1 MNYYACS
8 FSNPENEILKD
19 MFMELLGTIGFD
31 SFMDTDEGFEAYC
44 QEPALDEEELN
55 GIMQMEQFA
64 NVKLLKKE
72 LIPDQDWNAT
82 WEASYEPV
90 IINEFCRIRA
100 PFHKVEGSY
109 KYDLI
114 IEPKMSFGT
123 AHHETTSQIIEL
135 MLQSDF
141 TGLNLLDMGSGTG
154 VLAILAKKLGS
165 ATTVAIDNDEWAY
178 RNALDNIRLNDE
190 NDIVVELGDA
200 GSLNDRQFDVIL
212 ANINRNI
219 LLRDMKEY
227 VKCLVDGG
235 KIFFSGFYE
244 EDLVLITKEAERLGL
259 TYSNHVTKNNWTA
272 AVFVKLFEFRQYML
286 Q

>member
-8 FSNPENEILKD
+8 FSNPENETLKD
-19 MFMELLGTIGFD
+19 MLMELLGAAGFD

-44 QEPALDEEELN
+44 QEKSLDETELDE
-55 GIMQMEQFA
+55 ILQMEQFS

-90 IINEFCRIRA
+90 IINELCRIKA
-100 PFHKVEGSY
+100 PFHQVEGSY

-141 TGLNLLDMGSGTG
+141 KGLNVLDMGSGTG

-165 ATTVAIDNDEWAY
+165 LMTVAIDNDEWAY
-178 RNALDNIRLNDE
+178 RNALDNVKLNDE
-190 NDIVVELGDA
+190 TEIVVELGDA
-200 GSLNDRQFDVIL
+200 NSLNNRQFDIIL

-244 EDLVLITKEAERLGL
+244 EDLKLIAKEAECLGL
-259 TYSNHVTKNNWTA
+259 KYVNHVTKNNWTA
-272 AVFVKLFEFRQYML
+272 AVFIK
-286 Q
+286 

>member
-8 FSNPENEILKD
+8 FSNPENETLKD
-19 MFMELLGTIGFD
+19 MFMELLGAIGFD

-44 QEPALDEEELN
+44 QEPSLDEKELN
-55 GIMQMEQFA
+55 EILQMEQFA
-64 NVKLLKKE
+64 DVKFLKKE

-90 IINEFCRIRA
+90 IINDFCRIRA
-100 PFHKVEGSY
+100 PFHQVEGSY

-141 TGLNLLDMGSGTG
+141 KGLNVLDMGSGTG

-165 ATTVAIDNDEWAY
+165 AMTVAIDNDEWAY

-190 NDIVVELGDA
+190 NDIIVELGDA
-200 GSLNDRQFDVIL
+200 NSLNNRQFDIIL

-219 LLRDMKEY
+219 LIRDMNEY
-227 VKCLVDGG
+227 VKSLVDGG
-235 KIFFSGFYE
+235 SIFFSGFYE
-244 EDLVLITKEAERLGL
+244 EDLKLIAKEAERLGL
-259 TYSNHVTKNNWTA
+259 KYVNHVTKNNWTA
-272 AVFVKLFEFRQYML
+272 AVFIK
-286 Q
+286 

>member
-8 FSNPENEILKD
+8 FSNPDNEVLKD

-31 SFMDTDEGFEAYC
+31 SFMDTEDGFEAYC
-44 QEPALDEEELN
+44 QESALDETELDE
-55 GIMQMEQFA
+55 ILRMEQFA
-64 NVKLLKKE
+64 NVSLLKKE

-90 IINEFCRIRA
+90 IINELCRIRA
-100 PFHKVEGSY
+100 PFHKVEGTY
-109 KYDLI
+109 KYDLV

-135 MLQSDF
+135 MLQSEF
-141 TGLNLLDMGSGTG
+141 SGLNVLDMGSGTG

-165 ATTVAIDNDEWAY
+165 AMTVAIDNDEWAY

-190 NDIVVELGDA
+190 NEIVVELGDA
-200 GSLNDRQFDVIL
+200 SSLNDRQFDVIL

-227 VKCLVDGG
+227 VKSLVENGR
-235 KIFFSGFYE
+235 IFFSGFYE
-244 EDLVLITKEAERLGL
+244 EDLVLITKEAEHLGL
-259 TYSNHVTKNNWTA
+259 KYVNHVTKNNWTA
-272 AVFVKLFEFRQYML
+272 AVFVK
-286 Q
+286 

>member
-8 FSNPENEILKD
+8 FSNPDNEILKD
-19 MFMELLGTIGFD
+19 MFMELLGEIGFD
-31 SFMDTDEGFEAYC
+31 SFMDTDEGFDAFC
-44 QEPALDEEELN
+44 QELLLNDEELN
-55 GIMQMEQFA
+55 DIMQMEQFA
-64 NVKLLKKE
+64 NVKLIKKE

-141 TGLNLLDMGSGTG
+141 TGQNLLDMGSGTG

-190 NDIVVELGDA
+190 NDIIVELGDA
-200 GSLNDRQFDVIL
+200 SSLNDRQFDVIL

-244 EDLVLITKEAERLGL
+244 EDLVLIAKEAERLGL

-272 AVFVKLFEFRQYML
+272 AVFVK
-286 Q
+286 

>member
-8 FSNPENEILKD
+8 FTNPENENLKD
-19 MFMELLGTIGFD
+19 MFMELLGEIGFD

-44 QEPALDEEELN
+44 QEPALDENELN
-55 GIMQMEQFA
+55 DIMQMEQFA

-141 TGLNLLDMGSGTG
+141 SGLNLLDMGSGTG

-190 NDIVVELGDA
+190 NEIIVELGDA
-200 GSLNDRQFDVIL
+200 SSLNNRQFDVIL

-244 EDLVLITKEAERLGL
+244 EDLVLIKKEAERLGL

-272 AVFVKLFEFRQYML
+272 AVFVK
-286 Q
+286 

>member
-1 MNYYACS
+1 MNYCACS
-8 FSNPENEILKD
+8 FTNPENENLKD
-19 MFMELLGTIGFD
+19 MFMELLGSIGFD

-44 QEPALDEEELN
+44 QEPALNEEELN
-55 GIMQMEQFA
+55 DIMQMEQFA

-100 PFHKVEGSY
+100 PFHKVEGYY
-109 KYDLI
+109 KYYLI
-114 IEPKMSFGT
+114 IEHKMSFGT

-190 NDIVVELGDA
+190 NDIIVELGDA
-200 GSLNDRQFDVIL
+200 NSLNDRQFDVIL

-227 VKCLVDGG
+227 VKCLVNGG

-272 AVFVKLFEFRQYML
+272 AVFVK
-286 Q
+286 

>member
-8 FSNPENEILKD
+8 FSNPDNENLKD
-19 MFMELLGTIGFD
+19 MFMELLGEIGFD
-31 SFMDTDEGFEAYC
+31 SFMDTDDGFDAYC
-44 QEPALDEEELN
+44 QEPLLNDEELN
-55 GIMQMEQFA
+55 DIMQMEQFA

-141 TGLNLLDMGSGTG
+141 TGQNLLDMGSGTG

-165 ATTVAIDNDEWAY
+165 AMTVAIDNDEWAY

-190 NDIVVELGDA
+190 NEIIVELGDA
-200 GSLNDRQFDVIL
+200 SSLNDRQFDVIL

-244 EDLVLITKEAERLGL
+244 EDLVLIAKEAECLGL

-272 AVFVKLFEFRQYML
+272 AVFVK
-286 Q
+286 

>member
-8 FSNPENEILKD
+8 FSNPDNEILKD
-19 MFMELLGTIGFD
+19 MFMELLGEIGFD
-31 SFMDTDEGFEAYC
+31 SFMDTDEGFDAFC
-44 QEPALDEEELN
+44 QEPLLNDEELN
-55 GIMQMEQFA
+55 DIMQMEQFA
-64 NVKLLKKE
+64 NVKLIKKE

-90 IINEFCRIRA
+90 IINELCRIRA

-141 TGLNLLDMGSGTG
+141 TGQNLLDMGSGTG

-165 ATTVAIDNDEWAY
+165 AMTVAIDNDEWAY

-190 NDIVVELGDA
+190 NDIIVELGDA
-200 GSLNDRQFDVIL
+200 SSLNDRQFDVIL

-259 TYSNHVTKNNWTA
+259 TYSNHMTKNNWTA
-272 AVFVKLFEFRQYML
+272 AVFVK
-286 Q
+286 

>member
-8 FSNPENEILKD
+8 FSNPDNEILKD
-19 MFMELLGTIGFD
+19 MFMELLGEIGFD
-31 SFMDTDEGFEAYC
+31 SFMDTDEGFDAFC
-44 QEPALDEEELN
+44 QEPLLNDEELN
-55 GIMQMEQFA
+55 DIMQMEQFA
-64 NVKLLKKE
+64 NVKLIKKE

-141 TGLNLLDMGSGTG
+141 TGQNLLDMGSGTG

-190 NDIVVELGDA
+190 NEIIVELGDA
-200 GSLNDRQFDVIL
+200 SSLNDRQFDVIL

-272 AVFVKLFEFRQYML
+272 AVFVK
-286 Q
+286 

>member
-44 QEPALDEEELN
+44 QEPAFDEEELN

-272 AVFVKLFEFRQYML
+272 AVFVK
-286 Q
+286 

>member
-8 FSNPENEILKD
+8 FSNPDNENLKD
-19 MFMELLGTIGFD
+19 MFMELLGEIGFD
-31 SFMDTDEGFEAYC
+31 SFMDTDEGFDAYC
-44 QEPALDEEELN
+44 QEQLLNEEELN
-55 GIMQMEQFA
+55 DIMQMEQFA
-64 NVKLLKKE
+64 NVKFLKKE

-141 TGLNLLDMGSGTG
+141 TGQNLLDMGSGTG

-190 NDIVVELGDA
+190 NEIIVELGDA
-200 GSLNDRQFDVIL
+200 SSLNDRQFDVIL

-244 EDLVLITKEAERLGL
+244 EDLVLIAKEAERLGL

-272 AVFVKLFEFRQYML
+272 AVFVK
-286 Q
+286 

>member
-8 FSNPENEILKD
+8 FSNPDNEILKD
-19 MFMELLGTIGFD
+19 MFMELLGEIGFD
-31 SFMDTDEGFEAYC
+31 SFMDNDEVFDAYC
-44 QEPALDEEELN
+44 QEPLLNEEELN
-55 GIMQMEQFA
+55 DIMQMEQFA

-90 IINEFCRIRA
+90 IINELCRIRA

-141 TGLNLLDMGSGTG
+141 TGQNLLDMGSGTG

-165 ATTVAIDNDEWAY
+165 AMTVAIDNDEWAY

-190 NDIVVELGDA
+190 NDIIVELGDA
-200 GSLNDRQFDVIL
+200 SSLNDRQFDVIL

-272 AVFVKLFEFRQYML
+272 AVFVK
-286 Q
+286 

>member
-8 FSNPENEILKD
+8 FSNPENENLKD
-19 MFMELLGTIGFD
+19 MFIELLGNIGFD
-31 SFMDTDEGFEAYC
+31 SFMDTDDGFEAYC
-44 QEPALDEEELN
+44 QEPVLDETELN
-55 GIMQMEQFA
+55 EVLQMEQFA
-64 NVKLLKKE
+64 NVKFLKKE
-72 LIPDQDWNAT
+72 LIQDQDWNAT

-100 PFHKVEGSY
+100 PFHKVEGTY
-109 KYDLI
+109 KYDLV

-141 TGLNLLDMGSGTG
+141 SGLNLLDMGSGTG

-190 NDIVVELGDA
+190 NEIVVELGDA
-200 GSLNDRQFDVIL
+200 NSLNDRQFDIIL

-244 EDLVLITKEAERLGL
+244 EDLVLIAKEAERLGL
-259 TYSNHVTKNNWTA
+259 KYSNHVTKNNWTA
-272 AVFVKLFEFRQYML
+272 AVFVK
-286 Q
+286 

>member
-8 FSNPENEILKD
+8 FTNPENENLKD
-19 MFMELLGTIGFD
+19 MFMELLGEIGFD

-44 QEPALDEEELN
+44 QEPALDENELN
-55 GIMQMEQFA
+55 DIMQMEQFA

-190 NDIVVELGDA
+190 NEIIVELGDA
-200 GSLNDRQFDVIL
+200 NSLNERQFDIIL

-235 KIFFSGFYE
+235 RIFFSGFYE

-259 TYSNHVTKNNWTA
+259 KYSNHVTKNNWTA
-272 AVFVKLFEFRQYML
+272 AVFVK
-286 Q
+286 

>member
-8 FSNPENEILKD
+8 FTNPENENLKD
-19 MFMELLGTIGFD
+19 MFMELLGSIGFD

-44 QEPALDEEELN
+44 QEPALDENELN
-55 GIMQMEQFA
+55 DIMQMEQFA

-141 TGLNLLDMGSGTG
+141 SGLNLLDMGSGTG

-190 NDIVVELGDA
+190 NDIIVELGDA
-200 GSLNDRQFDVIL
+200 NSLNDRQFDIIL

-244 EDLVLITKEAERLGL
+244 EDLVLIAKEAERLGL
-259 TYSNHVTKNNWTA
+259 KYSSHVTKNNWAA
-272 AVFVKLFEFRQYML
+272 AVFVK
-286 Q
+286 

>member
-8 FSNPENEILKD
+8 FSNPDNEILKD
-19 MFMELLGTIGFD
+19 MFMELLGEIGFD
-31 SFMDTDEGFEAYC
+31 SFMDTDDGFDAYC
-44 QEPALDEEELN
+44 QEPLLNEEELN
-55 GIMQMEQFA
+55 DILQMEQFA
-64 NVKLLKKE
+64 NVKLIKKE

-141 TGLNLLDMGSGTG
+141 TGQNLLDMGSGTG

-190 NDIVVELGDA
+190 NEIIVELGDA
-200 GSLNDRQFDVIL
+200 SSLNDRQFDVIL

-244 EDLVLITKEAERLGL
+244 EDLVLIKKEAERLGL

-272 AVFVKLFEFRQYML
+272 AVFVK
-286 Q
+286 

>member
-8 FSNPENEILKD
+8 FSNPDNEVLKD

-31 SFMDTDEGFEAYC
+31 SFMDTEDGFEAYC
-44 QEPALDEEELN
+44 QESALDETELDE
-55 GIMQMEQFA
+55 ILRMEQFA
-64 NVKLLKKE
+64 NVSLLKKE

-82 WEASYEPV
+82 WEASYDPV
-90 IINEFCRIRA
+90 IINELCRIRA
-100 PFHKVEGSY
+100 PFHKVEGTY
-109 KYDLI
+109 KYDLV

-135 MLQSDF
+135 MLQSGF
-141 TGLNLLDMGSGTG
+141 SGLNVLDMGSGTG

-165 ATTVAIDNDEWAY
+165 AITVAIDNDEWAY

-190 NDIVVELGDA
+190 NEIVVELGDA
-200 GSLNDRQFDVIL
+200 TSLNDRQFDVIL

-227 VKCLVDGG
+227 VKSLVENGR
-235 KIFFSGFYE
+235 IFFSGFYE
-244 EDLVLITKEAERLGL
+244 EDLVLITKEAEHLGL
-259 TYSNHVTKNNWTA
+259 KYVNHVTKNNWTA
-272 AVFVKLFEFRQYML
+272 AVFVK
-286 Q
+286 

>member
-8 FSNPENEILKD
+8 FTNPGNENLKD
-19 MFMELLGTIGFD
+19 MFMELLGEIGFD

-44 QEPALDEEELN
+44 QEPALDDDELN
-55 GIMQMEQFA
+55 DIMQMEQFA

-190 NDIVVELGDA
+190 NDIIVELGDA
-200 GSLNDRQFDVIL
+200 NSLNDRQFDIIL

-244 EDLVLITKEAERLGL
+244 EDLVLIAKEAERLGL
-259 TYSNHVTKNNWTA
+259 RYSNHVTKNNWTA
-272 AVFVKLFEFRQYML
+272 AVFVK
-286 Q
+286 

>member
-8 FSNPENEILKD
+8 FTNPDNENLKD
-19 MFMELLGTIGFD
+19 MFMELLGEIGFD
-31 SFMDTDEGFEAYC
+31 SFMDTDDGFDAYC
-44 QEPALDEEELN
+44 QEPLLNEEELN
-55 GIMQMEQFA
+55 DIMKMEQFT

-141 TGLNLLDMGSGTG
+141 SGLNLLDMGSGTG
-154 VLAILAKKLGS
+154 VLAILARKLGS

-190 NDIVVELGDA
+190 NEIIVELGDA
-200 GSLNDRQFDVIL
+200 SSLNNRQFDVIL

-244 EDLVLITKEAERLGL
+244 EDLVLIKKEAERLGL

-272 AVFVKLFEFRQYML
+272 AVFVK
-286 Q
+286 

>member
-8 FSNPENEILKD
+8 FSNPDNEVLKD

-31 SFMDTDEGFEAYC
+31 SFMDTEDGFEAYC
-44 QEPALDEEELN
+44 QESALDETELDE
-55 GIMQMEQFA
+55 ILRMEQFA
-64 NVKLLKKE
+64 NVSLLKKE

-90 IINEFCRIRA
+90 IINELCRIRA
-100 PFHKVEGSY
+100 PFHKVEGTY
-109 KYDLI
+109 KYDLV

-135 MLQSDF
+135 MLQSEF
-141 TGLNLLDMGSGTG
+141 SGLNVLDMGSGTG

-165 ATTVAIDNDEWAY
+165 AMTVAIDNDEWAY
-178 RNALDNIRLNDE
+178 RNAIDNIRLNDE
-190 NDIVVELGDA
+190 NEIVVELGDA
-200 GSLNDRQFDVIL
+200 SSLNDRQFDVIL

-227 VKCLVDGG
+227 VKSLVENGR
-235 KIFFSGFYE
+235 IFFSGFYE
-244 EDLVLITKEAERLGL
+244 EDLVLITKEAEHLGL
-259 TYSNHVTKNNWTA
+259 KYVNHVTKNNWTA
-272 AVFVKLFEFRQYML
+272 AVFVK
-286 Q
+286 

>member
-1 MNYYACS
+1 MNYYSCS

-19 MFMELLGTIGFD
+19 MFMELLGEIGFD
-31 SFMDTDEGFEAYC
+31 SFMDTDDGFDAYC
-44 QEPALDEEELN
+44 QEPLLNDEELN
-55 GIMQMEQFA
+55 DIMQMEQFA
-64 NVKLLKKE
+64 NVKFLKKE

-141 TGLNLLDMGSGTG
+141 TGQNLLDMGSGTG

-165 ATTVAIDNDEWAY
+165 AMTVAIDNDEWAY

-190 NDIVVELGDA
+190 NEIIVELGDA
-200 GSLNDRQFDVIL
+200 SSLNDRQFDVIL

-244 EDLVLITKEAERLGL
+244 EDLVLIAKEAERLGL

-272 AVFVKLFEFRQYML
+272 AVFVK
-286 Q
+286 

>member
-8 FSNPENEILKD
+8 FSNPENETLKD
-19 MFMELLGTIGFD
+19 MLMELFGTIGFD
-31 SFMDTDEGFEAYC
+31 SFMDTDDGFEAYC
-44 QEPALDEEELN
+44 QEPALDETELDD
-55 GIMQMEQFA
+55 ILQMEQFA

-90 IINEFCRIRA
+90 IINESCRIKA
-100 PFHKVEGSY
+100 PFHKVEGTY

-141 TGLNLLDMGSGTG
+141 KGLNVLDMGSGTG

-165 ATTVAIDNDEWAY
+165 AITVAIDNDEWAY
-178 RNALDNIRLNDE
+178 RNALDNIRLNGE
-190 NDIVVELGDA
+190 NEIVVELGDA
-200 GSLNDRQFDVIL
+200 TSLNDRQFDIIL

-244 EDLVLITKEAERLGL
+244 EDLILIRREAEELGL
-259 TYSNHVTKNNWTA
+259 KYVNHVIKNNWTA
-272 AVFVKLFEFRQYML
+272 AVFVR
-286 Q
+286 

>member
-8 FSNPENEILKD
+8 FSNPDNEVLKD

-31 SFMDTDEGFEAYC
+31 SFMDTDDGFEAYC
-44 QEPALDEEELN
+44 QESALDETELDE
-55 GIMQMEQFA
+55 ILRMEQFA
-64 NVKLLKKE
+64 NVSLLKKE

-90 IINEFCRIRA
+90 IINELCRIRA
-100 PFHKVEGSY
+100 PFHKVEGTY

-135 MLQSDF
+135 MLQSEF
-141 TGLNLLDMGSGTG
+141 TGLNVLDMGSGTG

-165 ATTVAIDNDEWAY
+165 AMTVAIDNDEWAY

-190 NDIVVELGDA
+190 NEIVVELGDA
-200 GSLNDRQFDVIL
+200 TSLNDRQFDVIL

-227 VKCLVDGG
+227 VKSLVENGR
-235 KIFFSGFYE
+235 IFFSGFYE
-244 EDLVLITKEAERLGL
+244 EDLVLITKEAEHLGL
-259 TYSNHVTKNNWTA
+259 KYVNHVTKNNWTA
-272 AVFVKLFEFRQYML
+272 AVFVK
-286 Q
+286 

>member
-8 FSNPENEILKD
+8 FTNPENENLKD
-19 MFMELLGTIGFD
+19 MFMELLGSIGFD
-31 SFMDTDEGFEAYC
+31 SFMDTDDGFEAYC
-44 QEPALDEEELN
+44 QEPALNEEELN
-55 GIMQMEQFA
+55 DIMQMEQFA

-141 TGLNLLDMGSGTG
+141 SGLNLLDMGSGTG

-200 GSLNDRQFDVIL
+200 TSLNDRQFDVIL

-227 VKCLVDGG
+227 VKCLVNGG

-272 AVFVKLFEFRQYML
+272 AVFVK
-286 Q
+286 

>member
-8 FSNPENEILKD
+8 FTNPENENLKD
-19 MFMELLGTIGFD
+19 MFMELLGSIGFD

-44 QEPALDEEELN
+44 QEPVLNEEELN
-55 GIMQMEQFA
+55 DIMQMEQFA
-64 NVKLLKKE
+64 NVKLLKTE

-200 GSLNDRQFDVIL
+200 NSLNDRQFDVIL

-227 VKCLVDGG
+227 VKCLVNGG

-272 AVFVKLFEFRQYML
+272 AVFVK
-286 Q
+286 

>member
-8 FSNPENEILKD
+8 FTNPENENLKD
-19 MFMELLGTIGFD
+19 MFMELLGEIGFD

-44 QEPALDEEELN
+44 QEPALDDNELN
-55 GIMQMEQFA
+55 DIMQMEQFA

-72 LIPDQDWNAT
+72 LIPDQDWNAI

-190 NDIVVELGDA
+190 NDIIVELGDA
-200 GSLNDRQFDVIL
+200 NSLNDRQFDIIL

-244 EDLVLITKEAERLGL
+244 EDLVLIAKEAERLGL
-259 TYSNHVTKNNWTA
+259 KYSNHVTKNNWTA
-272 AVFVKLFEFRQYML
+272 AVFVK
-286 Q
+286 

>member
-8 FSNPENEILKD
+8 FSNPENDNLKD

-31 SFMDTDEGFEAYC
+31 SFMDTDEGFDAYC
-44 QEPALDEEELN
+44 QEPSLDETELN
-55 GIMQMEQFA
+55 EILQMEQFA
-64 NVKLLKKE
+64 NIKFLKKE

-100 PFHKVEGSY
+100 PFHQVEDSY

-190 NDIVVELGDA
+190 NEIIVELGDA
-200 GSLNDRQFDVIL
+200 NSLNDRRFDVIL

-259 TYSNHVTKNNWTA
+259 KYVNHVTKNNWTA
-272 AVFVKLFEFRQYML
+272 AVFVK
-286 Q
+286 

>member
-8 FSNPENEILKD
+8 FSSPENDNLRD
-19 MFMELLGTIGFD
+19 MFMELLGDIGFD
-31 SFMDTDEGFEAYC
+31 SFMDIDGGFEAYC
-44 QEPALDEEELN
+44 QEQHLN
-55 GIMQMEQFA
+55 ENEINEILQMEQFA
-64 NVKLLKKE
+64 NVRFLKKE

-90 IINEFCRIRA
+90 VINELCRIRA
-100 PFHKVEGSY
+100 PFHKVNDSF
-109 KYDLI
+109 KYDLV

-141 TGLNLLDMGSGTG
+141 KGLDVLDMGSGTG

-165 ATTVAIDNDEWAY
+165 DYTLAIDNDEWAY
-178 RNALDNIRLNDE
+178 RNALDNVRLNDE

-200 GSLNDRQFDVIL
+200 NSLNNRLFDLVL

-227 VKCLVDGG
+227 VKCLNDGG

-244 EDLVLITKEAERLGL
+244 EELVLISKEAERLGL

-272 AVFVKLFEFRQYML
+272 AVFVK
-286 Q
+286 

>member
-8 FSNPENEILKD
+8 FSNPENENLKD
-19 MFMELLGTIGFD
+19 MFIELLGNIGFD
-31 SFMDTDEGFEAYC
+31 SFMDTDDGFEAYC
-44 QEPALDEEELN
+44 QEPVLDETELN
-55 GIMQMEQFA
+55 EVLQMEQFA
-64 NVKLLKKE
+64 NVKFLKKE

-90 IINEFCRIRA
+90 IINELCRIRA
-100 PFHKVEGSY
+100 PFHKVEGTY
-109 KYDLI
+109 KYDLV

-135 MLQSDF
+135 MLQSEF
-141 TGLNLLDMGSGTG
+141 SGLNVLDMGSGTG

-165 ATTVAIDNDEWAY
+165 AMTVAIDNDEWAY

-190 NDIVVELGDA
+190 NEIVVELGDA
-200 GSLNDRQFDVIL
+200 TSLNDRQFDVIL

-227 VKCLVDGG
+227 VKSLVENGR
-235 KIFFSGFYE
+235 IFFSGFYE
-244 EDLVLITKEAERLGL
+244 EDLVLITKEAEHLGL
-259 TYSNHVTKNNWTA
+259 KYVNHVTKNNWTA
-272 AVFVKLFEFRQYML
+272 AVFVK
-286 Q
+286 

>member
-8 FSNPENEILKD
+8 FSNPDNEILKD
-19 MFMELLGTIGFD
+19 MFMELLGEIGFD
-31 SFMDTDEGFEAYC
+31 SFMDTDEGFDAFC
-44 QEPALDEEELN
+44 QEPLLNDEELN
-55 GIMQMEQFA
+55 DIMQMEQFA
-64 NVKLLKKE
+64 NVKLIKKE

-141 TGLNLLDMGSGTG
+141 TGQNLLDMGSGTG

-190 NDIVVELGDA
+190 NDIIVELGDA
-200 GSLNDRQFDVIL
+200 SSLNDRQFDVIL

-272 AVFVKLFEFRQYML
+272 AVFVK
-286 Q
+286 

>member
-8 FSNPENEILKD
+8 FSNPDNEILKD
-19 MFMELLGTIGFD
+19 MFMELLGEIGFD
-31 SFMDTDEGFEAYC
+31 SFMDTDEGFDAFC
-44 QEPALDEEELN
+44 QEPLLNDEELN
-55 GIMQMEQFA
+55 DIMQMEQFA
-64 NVKLLKKE
+64 NVKLIKKE

-141 TGLNLLDMGSGTG
+141 TGQNLLDMGSGTG

-165 ATTVAIDNDEWAY
+165 AMTVAIDNDEWAY

-190 NDIVVELGDA
+190 NDIIVELGDA
-200 GSLNDRQFDVIL
+200 SSLNDRQFDVIL

-259 TYSNHVTKNNWTA
+259 TYSNHMTKNNWTA
-272 AVFVKLFEFRQYML
+272 AVFVK
-286 Q
+286 

>member
-8 FSNPENEILKD
+8 FTNPENENLKD
-19 MFMELLGTIGFD
+19 MFMELLGSIGFD

-44 QEPALDEEELN
+44 QEPALDENELN
-55 GIMQMEQFA
+55 DIMQMEQFV
-64 NVKLLKKE
+64 NVRLLKKE

-141 TGLNLLDMGSGTG
+141 SGLNLLDMGSGTG

-190 NDIVVELGDA
+190 NDIIVELGDA
-200 GSLNDRQFDVIL
+200 NSLNDRQFDIIL

-227 VKCLVDGG
+227 VKSLVDGG

-244 EDLVLITKEAERLGL
+244 EDLVLIAKEAERLGL
-259 TYSNHVTKNNWTA
+259 KYSNHVTKNNWAA
-272 AVFVKLFEFRQYML
+272 AVFVK
-286 Q
+286 

>member
-8 FSNPENEILKD
+8 FTNPDNENLKD
-19 MFMELLGTIGFD
+19 MFMELLGEIGFD
-31 SFMDTDEGFEAYC
+31 SFMDTDDGFDAYC
-44 QEPALDEEELN
+44 QEPLLNEEELN
-55 GIMQMEQFA
+55 DILQMEQFA

-100 PFHKVEGSY
+100 PFHNVEGSY

-141 TGLNLLDMGSGTG
+141 SGLNLLDMGSGTG

-190 NDIVVELGDA
+190 NEIIVELGDA
-200 GSLNDRQFDVIL
+200 TSLNDRQFDVIL

-227 VKCLVDGG
+227 VKCLVNGG

-244 EDLVLITKEAERLGL
+244 EDLVLIKKEAERLGL

-272 AVFVKLFEFRQYML
+272 AVFVK
-286 Q
+286 

>member
-8 FSNPENEILKD
+8 FSNPENETLKD
-19 MFMELLGTIGFD
+19 MLMELLGAAGFD

-44 QEPALDEEELN
+44 QEKSLDETELDE
-55 GIMQMEQFA
+55 ILQMEQFS

-90 IINEFCRIRA
+90 IINELCRIKA
-100 PFHKVEGSY
+100 PFHQVEGSY

-141 TGLNLLDMGSGTG
+141 KGLNVLDMGSGTG

-165 ATTVAIDNDEWAY
+165 SMTVAIDNDEWAY
-178 RNALDNIRLNDE
+178 RNALDNVKLNDE
-190 NDIVVELGDA
+190 TEIVVELGDA
-200 GSLNDRQFDVIL
+200 NSLNNRQFDIIL

-244 EDLVLITKEAERLGL
+244 EDLKLIAKEAECLGL
-259 TYSNHVTKNNWTA
+259 KYVNHVTKNNWTA
-272 AVFVKLFEFRQYML
+272 AVFIK
-286 Q
+286 

>member
-8 FSNPENEILKD
+8 FTNPENENLKD
-19 MFMELLGTIGFD
+19 MFMELLGSIGFD
-31 SFMDTDEGFEAYC
+31 SFMDTDDGFEAYC
-44 QEPALDEEELN
+44 QEPALNEEELN
-55 GIMQMEQFA
+55 DIMQMEQFA

-200 GSLNDRQFDVIL
+200 SSLNDRQFDVIL

-227 VKCLVDGG
+227 VKCLVNGG

-272 AVFVKLFEFRQYML
+272 AVFVK
-286 Q
+286 

>member
-8 FSNPENEILKD
+8 FTNPENENLKD
-19 MFMELLGTIGFD
+19 MFMELLGEIGFD
-31 SFMDTDEGFEAYC
+31 SFMDTDDGFDAYC
-44 QEPALDEEELN
+44 QEPLLNEEELN
-55 GIMQMEQFA
+55 DIMQMEQFA
-64 NVKLLKKE
+64 NVKLIKKE

-100 PFHKVEGSY
+100 PFHNVEGSY

-135 MLQSDF
+135 MLKSDF
-141 TGLNLLDMGSGTG
+141 SGLNLLDMGSGTG

-178 RNALDNIRLNDE
+178 RNAFDNIRLNNE
-190 NDIVVELGDA
+190 NDIIVELGDA
-200 GSLNDRQFDVIL
+200 NSLNDRQFDIIL

-227 VKCLVDGG
+227 VKSLVDGG

-259 TYSNHVTKNNWTA
+259 KYVNHVTKNNWTA
-272 AVFVKLFEFRQYML
+272 AVFVK
-286 Q
+286 